1 VRPEPSVR
9 DEAIAMTSKNPSGS
23 VSGDP
28 PRFRSSARPSQ
39 TLSTGARGPFGGIH
53 WSVYVVA
60 MAGRSTARSYER
72 LNITLPRETVG
83 LLDRVTTKGAR
94 SRFINDAIR
103 ERVASVG
110 KGKLRRQ
117 LEEGYASRF
126 ARDLKM
132 VEEWVAVDEQTWEH
146 AERRRR
152 VRK

>member
-1 VRPEPSVR
+1 
-9 DEAIAMTSKNPSGS
+9 
-23 VSGDP
+23 
-28 PRFRSSARPSQ
+28 
-39 TLSTGARGPFGGIH
+39 
-53 WSVYVVA
+53 
-60 MAGRSTARSYER
+60 MAGKSTARSYER

-126 ARDLKM
+126 ARDLRM
-132 VEEWVAVDEQTWEH
+132 VEEWLAVDEQTWEH